1 MPGDENDDCGIRLFR
16 LPEVREGAPVRDE
29 NCLELLGEA
38 ENGTTERFEE
48 RELVGLNRD
57 DRGTETCIEGEL
69 GFFFKKIR
77 ENF

>member
-38 ENGTTERFEE
+38 VNGTTERFEE
-48 RELVGLNRD
+48 IGKI
-57 DRGTETCIEGEL
+57 CIEAAAEIR
-69 GFFFKKIR
+69 KKILG
-77 ENF
+77 